1 MILVSRP
8 RNTSPFALEV
18 GWCNNAGESE
28 DVPPGTRPRE
38 VVEYLRLASRS
49 TTNLWDGTLG
59 ACAVGNRE
67 TSERMRLASSVAVLW
82 REGVPPS
89 IAPARARILVVQRMF
104 CAPCG
109 AVEGGTPSLRELA
122 NAR

>member
-1 MILVSRP
+1 MRRPYGAGRDRHLPVGATHASPCPAAGCIAPKSDRLLVSRP

-38 VVEYLRLASRS
+38 VVEYLRLAPRS

-59 ACAVGNRE
+59 RHSQG
-67 TSERMRLASSVAVLW
+67 S
-82 REGVPPS
+82 
-89 IAPARARILVVQRMF
+89 
-104 CAPCG
+104 
-109 AVEGGTPSLRELA
+109 
-122 NAR
+122 

>member
-1 MILVSRP
+1 MMGCRRFCNP
-8 RNTSPFALEV
+8 TFFV
-18 GWCNNAGESE
+18 GHGP
-28 DVPPGTRPRE
+28 VPCW
-38 VVEYLRLASRS
+38 L
-49 TTNLWDGTLG
+49 LG
-59 ACAVGNRE
+59 ACAVGNRD

-109 AVEGGTPSLRELA
+109 AVEGGTPSLRELVR
-122 NAR
+122 AR

>member
-1 MILVSRP
+1 
-8 RNTSPFALEV
+8 
-18 GWCNNAGESE
+18 
-28 DVPPGTRPRE
+28 
-38 VVEYLRLASRS
+38 
-49 TTNLWDGTLG
+49 
-59 ACAVGNRE
+59 
-67 TSERMRLASSVAVLW
+67 MRLASSVAVLW

-89 IAPARARILVVQRMF
+89 IAPPRARILVVQRVF